1 MIQDTQDN
9 GVIQLTAEEA
19 SQTIEGGA
27 SSAPASASST
37 DQELLETIKDQAAI
51 LWDKELFSVN
61 DTPIVVNQLVI
72 SLLVL
77 ILGYIVAKII
87 SRRVGSTILPRLKVE
102 PGPANAIQS
111 ILHYLLLTI
120 AVFLA
125 LNIAGVPLTVFTI
138 FGGALALGI
147 GFGSQNI
154 VSNFISGLILLIE
167 RPIRVNDLVT
177 VQDETGTVSNIGARA
192 TKIISYDGTTFI
204 VPNSNL
210 LENSVIN
217 WNLPTRKI
225 RTIIKVGVAYGT
237 DTALVKS
244 TLEQLLEDHIR
255 VLESPDNR
263 VLFTDFGDSSLNFE
277 LHFWISPRTTLD
289 RKQIESDMRFK
300 IDTLFREHNISIPF
314 PQRDINFDSSQP
326 LVVSVQGKD

>member
-1 MIQDTQDN
+1 MLQDNEAN
-9 GVIQLTAEEA
+9 GVIQLTADEA
-19 SQTIEGGA
+19 SQPLDGSPTAA
-27 SSAPASASST
+27 STGSSS
-37 DQELLETIKDQAAI
+37 DQDLLETIKDQAVV
-51 LWDKELFSVN
+51 LWDKELFTVSG
-61 DTPIVVNQLVI
+61 TPIVVNQLVI
-72 SLLVL
+72 ALIVL
-77 ILGYIVAKII
+77 IVGYIIAKLI
-87 SRRVGSTILPRLKVE
+87 SKRVGSTVLPRMHVE

-217 WNLPTRKI
+217 WNLPTRKL

-237 DTALVKS
+237 DTTLVKAV
-244 TLEQLLEDHIR
+244 LEELLDDHIR

-277 LHFWISPRTTLD
+277 VHFWISPRTALD
-289 RKQIESDMRFK
+289 RKQIESDLRFK
-300 IDTLFREHNISIPF
+300 IDTLFREHKITIPF
-314 PQRDINFDSSQP
+314 PQRDINFNGDHP
-326 LVVSVQGKD
+326 FMVSVKNSE